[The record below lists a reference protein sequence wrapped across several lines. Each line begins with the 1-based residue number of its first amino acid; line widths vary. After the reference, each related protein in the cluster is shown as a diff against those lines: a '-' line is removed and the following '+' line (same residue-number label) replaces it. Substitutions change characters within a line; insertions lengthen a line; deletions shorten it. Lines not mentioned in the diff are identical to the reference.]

1 MYSLAPPKFLHPGAV
16 GKIDGCHHRV
26 AAGVEGTLSGIR
38 LVEGIGSDFRV
49 ATWVVVKIRVPF
61 GSPKY

>member
-26 AAGVEGTLSGIR
+26 AAGVEGTLSGNR
-38 LVEGIGSDFRV
+38 LVEGIGSDFRG
-49 ATWVVVKIRVPF
+49 AM
-61 GSPKY
+61 